1 MKLSEIISREAIVAD
16 LDAQDRDS
24 AIDELLSALERS
36 GCLTPEHHEEALL
49 SLLKREALASTAL
62 GHGIAIPHAKVR
74 FVENFCGALGVSR
87 GGIDFGAPDGKLVS
101 VVFLFLSPEK
111 AISGHLDLMAH
122 IAAIARN
129 HEFVRKLRRART
141 EQEVAHVLM
150 HAERELFGDEPE
162 NEFRP

>member
-1 MKLSEIISREAIVAD
+1 MNLSHIISGDAIVAE
-16 LDAQDRDS
+16 LSAVDRDS
-24 AIDELLSALERS
+24 AIGELLSALEES
-36 GCLTPEHHEEALL
+36 GCINAEHREAAWL
-49 SLLKREALASTAL
+49 SLLKREAVASTAL
-62 GHGIAIPHAKVR
+62 GHGIAIPHAKVG

-129 HEFVRKLRRART
+129 HDFTRKLRRART
-141 EQEVAHVLM
+141 REEVAHVLEN
-150 HAERELFGDEPE
+150 AERELFEGSGES
-162 NEFRP
+162 EF

>member
-1 MKLSEIISREAIVAD
+1 
-16 LDAQDRDS
+16 
-24 AIDELLSALERS
+24 
-36 GCLTPEHHEEALL
+36 
-49 SLLKREALASTAL
+49 
-62 GHGIAIPHAKVR
+62 
-74 FVENFCGALGVSR
+74 
-87 GGIDFGAPDGKLVS
+87 
-101 VVFLFLSPEK
+101 
-111 AISGHLDLMAH
+111 MAH